1 VSRESVIGIDIGG
14 TSVTADL
21 VTCDGELIAS
31 LSRKTGQGEE
41 ALGTVAALVA
51 DAAEAAASWDV
62 RLWGIGV
69 LAPGHVE
76 ERTGVV
82 HFASNLGW
90 TEVPL
95 AATLRRIPRIA
106 GVPLAV
112 GHDVRWAGIAE
123 GAFGAARGIRDYAVL
138 SIGTGIAACLVV
150 DGAVLSGASGSAGEV
165 GHATAVPGGDV
176 CACGRVGCLDA
187 YASGAGLLRRYGAL
201 SGRTDLHSVADLL
214 GLLDEDQHARTVWD
228 EAIDALAVG
237 LCTTIMT
244 VDPAL
249 VSLVGGVSQAG
260 DLLTGPLT
268 ERLAAELGWKPV
280 PPLVVS
286 PLQAIPGRAG
296 AVMLGMRTGGGDRCA
311 DVWSTED
318 VAAWQGVRALDGA
331 R

>member
-1 VSRESVIGIDIGG
+1 MSRESVIGIDIGG

-21 VTCDGELIAS
+21 VNCNGELIAS
-31 LSRKTGQGEE
+31 LSRRTGQGEE
-41 ALGTVAALVA
+41 ALEAIAALVA
-51 DAAEAAASWDV
+51 DAAEVAASWDV
-62 RLWGIGV
+62 RLRGIGV
-69 LAPGHVE
+69 LTPGHVE

-90 TEVPL
+90 IEVPL
-95 AATLRRIPRIA
+95 ATTLRRNPRIA
-106 GVPLAV
+106 DVPLAV

-150 DGAVLSGASGSAGEV
+150 DGAVLSGASGSAGEI
-165 GHATAVPGGDV
+165 GHATAVPGGDF

-201 SGRTDLHSVADLL
+201 SGRTDLRSVADLL
-214 GLLDEDQHARTVWD
+214 GLLAKDPHARTVWG

-260 DLLTGPLT
+260 GLLTGPLT
-268 ERLAAELGWKPV
+268 ERLTAELGWKSV

-286 PLQAIPGRAG
+286 PLRAIPGRAG
-296 AVMLGMRTGGGDRCA
+296 AVMLGMRAGGDDRCVA
-311 DVWSTED
+311 AWSTED
-318 VAAWQGVRALDGA
+318 VAAWQGARALDGA

>member
-1 VSRESVIGIDIGG
+1 MSRDGVIGIDIGG

-31 LSRKTGQGEE
+31 QSRGTGHGDE
-41 ALGTVAALVA
+41 ALGAVAALVA

-62 RLWGIGV
+62 RLRGIGV
-69 LAPGHVE
+69 LTPGHVE
-76 ERTGVV
+76 ERTGIV

-106 GVPLAV
+106 DVPLAV

-176 CACGRVGCLDA
+176 CTCGRVGCLDA
-187 YASGAGLLRRYGAL
+187 YASGAGLLRRYSAL
-201 SGRTDLHSVADLL
+201 SGRTDLRSVADLL
-214 GLLDEDQHARTVWD
+214 RLLDEDQHARTVWY

-244 VDPAL
+244 VDPAV

-260 DLLTGPLT
+260 DALTDPLT
-268 ERLAAELGWKPV
+268 ERLTAELGWKSV

-296 AVMLGMRTGGGDRCA
+296 AVMLGMRTAGCERCVA
-311 DVWSTED
+311 AWSPVD
-318 VAAWQGVRALDGA
+318 VAAWQSARVLDEA